1 MNAITK
7 LKLSTA
13 QSPKPGTQVLDDGS
27 LVISPEMLARF
38 GGGKVDEGR
47 KELRMMLANE
57 RDGKVY
63 SGPTV
68 RPPNVRMAGPDDENA
83 VLELLLVDLNENA
96 AHIAPVDSDK
106 VLAHIQTGTRKRG
119 GLVGII
125 DHDGEP
131 VAVVI
136 LIPGQWWWSNGR
148 YWQELVNF
156 VSPLHRNHGY
166 ANDLL
171 DFCKWATDEMSKTMG
186 YNWWLLCG
194 VLGAWR
200 VQSKIALYR
209 RKFVQ
214 SGSAFVYPAPP
225 MRGN

>member
-96 AHIAPVDSDK
+96 AHIAPIDESK
-106 VLAHIQTGTRKRG
+106 VLEQIRRGTRRRG
-119 GLVGII
+119 GYVGVI
-125 DHDGEP
+125 DHDGKP
-131 VAVVI
+131 VAIVI
-136 LIPGQWWWSNGR
+136 LDPVQWWWSQGW
-148 YWQELVNF
+148 YFFEVVNF
-156 VSPLHRNHGY
+156 VHPDYRRYGY

-171 DFCKWATDEMSKTMG
+171 DFCKWASDDMTKALG
-186 YNWWLLCG
+186 YTWRLVCG

-200 VQSKIALYR
+200 IHAKTAIYR
-209 RKFVQ
+209 RKFIQ
-214 SGSAFVYPAPP
+214 AGSAFIYPAAP
-225 MRGN
+225 MKGN